1 MAPQNKNPA
10 AGGADRASK
19 VFSAEFLGDSRP
31 SPKSQE
37 PSERPACAAAWRV
50 ALIRAGRPAHD
61 LPHYVLRHA
70 RKRRRSSEA
79 QGGRRCVCRCEAP
92 RILTAARRDWTAFA
106 NDPAVIEHLEEMR
119 VGEPIAIAGPFSIV
133 IAGAER
139 EPMIEFR
146 ITIETLV
153 DTKRRKKP
161 KGQIRKEERV
171 VSDEADQAPR
181 ASEADDADSTPPHR
195 QPPGT
200 QSTLAGLDP
209 RINAVAPFNDSIP
222 F

>member
-1 MAPQNKNPA
+1 MTSRIMFSGTLASA
-10 AGGADRASK
+10 AVR
-19 VFSAEFLGDSRP
+19 
-31 SPKSQE
+31 
-37 PSERPACAAAWRV
+37 
-50 ALIRAGRPAHD
+50 
-61 LPHYVLRHA
+61 
-70 RKRRRSSEA
+70 RKRKADGAVFAVVKLRDSDRGEA
-79 QGGRRCVCRCEAP
+79 RY
-92 RILTAARRDWTAFA
+92 WTAFA